1 MSGGCE
7 FYADALVER
16 AAGTLDVERAA
27 RLDAHLAGCADC
39 AAAWRAIR
47 ALKDAPLEVPANL
60 EDRIRR
66 AVREAARPAGVAARD
81 TARAEPRRAPARWR
95 PWALPLAAA
104 AALVGI
110 WIGLG
115 GPGNGPAEAPDA
127 ALVWFDDYDPYGA
140 WPAEGVIVAGDP
152 LLSELSMEELEHLLQ
167 ELES

>member
-16 AAGTLDVERAA
+16 AAGTLDAERAA
-27 RLDAHLAGCADC
+27 RLNAHLAGCADC
-39 AAAWRAIR
+39 TAAWRAIR
-47 ALKDAPLEVPANL
+47 ALKDAPLEVPAGL

-66 AVREAARPAGVAARD
+66 AAREAARPATVAARR
-81 TARAEPRRAPARWR
+81 TARADVHRPRARWR

-115 GPGNGPAEAPDA
+115 GPGNGPAVAPDA